1 MVGAKWILAK
11 SIQRHAEC
19 RLANELQKA
28 PAKQNAP
35 QIEGRNGGG

>member
-11 SIQRHAEC
+11 SIKRHAEC